1 VLRISCPY
9 CGVRDESEFAFGGPA
24 HVVRPPDT
32 SDDATWTQYLF
43 ERDNRAGL
51 HLERWC
57 HTYGCGQWFNAARDT
72 LTHAIL
78 ATYPIGADR
87 FDASSEPK

>member
-1 VLRISCPY
+1 
-9 CGVRDESEFAFGGPA
+9 
-24 HVVRPPDT
+24 VRPPDS

-43 ERDNRAGL
+43 ERDNPAGL

-57 HTYGCGQWFNAARDT
+57 HTYGCGQWFNAARNT